1 MKSDRYNSME
11 EIMKYLCPICKQTL
25 LLEEKTWCCPGK
37 HRFDCAK
44 EGYVNLLPVQN
55 KGSKDPGDNKE
66 MMFARREFL
75 NKGYYQGL
83 SDRVNEL
90 ACLHGQGVTRALDIG
105 CGEGYYTHRL
115 YKSLFEQHT
124 LNLQGL
130 DISKSALKYASK
142 RYKEID
148 FCVASAFEM
157 PFADHSFDLML
168 RIYAPSLDEELR
180 RVIKDGGIL
189 ITASAGEHHH
199 FALKKLIYA
208 DPKPHIVESSYI
220 QGFELLHRENLSST
234 MQLEDAGDI
243 THFLNM
249 TPYSWKLTDE
259 QKSELVLNGLSCE
272 LDFKIEVFK
281 AI

>member
-1 MKSDRYNSME
+1 
-11 EIMKYLCPICKQTL
+11 MKYLCPICKQTL
-25 LLEEKTWCCPGK
+25 LLQENTWSCPSN

-90 ACLHGQGVTRALDIG
+90 ACLHGKEVTRGLDIG

-115 YKSLFEQHT
+115 YQSLSEQVKWD
-124 LNLQGL
+124 LQGL

-142 RYKEID
+142 RYKDID

-157 PFADHSFDLML
+157 PFADDSFDLML
-168 RIYAPSLDEELR
+168 RIYAPSLDDELR
-180 RVIKDGGIL
+180 RVIKDDGIL
-189 ITASAGEHHH
+189 ITVSAGEHHH
-199 FALKKLIYA
+199 FALKQLIYT
-208 DPKPHIVESSYI
+208 DPKLHISESSHI
-220 QGFELLHRENLSST
+220 EGFELLHRENLAST
-234 MQLEDAGDI
+234 MKLEDSVDI

-259 QKSELVLNGLSCE
+259 QKSALVTNGLSCE

>member
-1 MKSDRYNSME
+1 MNYVCP
-11 EIMKYLCPICKQTL
+11 LCNEPLNNQD
-25 LLEEKTWCCPGK
+25 KTWLCSNN

-44 EGYVNLLPVQN
+44 EGYVNLLPVQ
-55 KGSKDPGDNKE
+55 KKRSKDPGDNKE

-75 NKGYYQGL
+75 NKGHYQLL

-90 ACLHGQGVTRALDIG
+90 ALLHCPEASQGLDIG

-115 YKSLFEQHT
+115 SAAMPEMAI
-124 LNLQGL
+124 QGL

-142 RYKEID
+142 RYKQIS

-157 PFADHSFDLML
+157 PLKDDSFDFML

-180 RVIKDGGIL
+180 RVIKAGGCL
-189 ITASAGEHHH
+189 MTVSAGKNHH
-199 FALKKLIYA
+199 FALKELIY
-208 DPKPHIVESSYI
+208 DEPKHHISDSSHI
-220 QGFELLHRENLSST
+220 EGFELIHRENLES
-234 MQLEDAGDI
+234 QLVLSDESDI
-243 THFLNM
+243 EHFLNM
-249 TPYSWKLTDE
+249 TPYSWKLTAD
-259 QKSELVLNGLSCE
+259 QKSALIKDGLRCE

>member
-1 MKSDRYNSME
+1 MN
-11 EIMKYLCPICKQTL
+11 YLCPICKQPL
-25 LLEEKTWCCPGK
+25 LLQEKTWCCPSN

-75 NKGYYQGL
+75 NKGHYQGL
-83 SDRVNEL
+83 SDRINTL
-90 ACLHGQGVTRALDIG
+90 ANTYAKAAKNGLDIG
-105 CGEGYYTHRL
+105 CGEGYYSHRL
-115 YKSLFEQHT
+115 QECLSTSNEFKLK
-124 LNLQGL
+124 GL

-142 RYKEID
+142 RYKAID

-157 PFADHSFDLML
+157 PFADNCFDLML
-168 RIYAPSLDEELR
+168 RVYAPSLDEELR
-180 RVIKDGGIL
+180 RVIKTGGIL
-189 ITASAGEHHH
+189 ITASAGEKHH
-199 FALKKLIYA
+199 FALKQLIYA
-208 DPKPHIVESSYI
+208 EPKPHMSESSQI
-220 QGFELLHRENLSST
+220 QGFELLHRENLESLMVLKDES
-234 MQLEDAGDI
+234 DI

-259 QKSELVLNGLSCE
+259 QKSQLVQDGLKCE

>member
-1 MKSDRYNSME
+1 M
-11 EIMKYLCPICKQTL
+11 MKYRCPLCKQAL
-25 LLEEKTWCCPGK
+25 LLQERTWCCPDN

-44 EGYVNLLPVQN
+44 EGYVNLLPVQ
-55 KGSKDPGDNKE
+55 KKRSKDPGDNKE

-75 NKGYYQGL
+75 NKGHYQLL

-90 ACLHGQGVTRALDIG
+90 ALQHAHGAKNGLDIG
-105 CGEGYYTHRL
+105 CGEGYYSHRL
-115 YKSLFEQHT
+115 YDAMSEAMSFS
-124 LNLQGL
+124 LQGL

-142 RYKEID
+142 RYSDIS

-157 PFADHSFDLML
+157 PFADESFDLMM

-180 RVIKDGGIL
+180 RVAKKESIL
-189 ITASAGEHHH
+189 ITASAGKNHH
-199 FALKKLIYA
+199 FALKELIY
-208 DPKPHIVESSYI
+208 DKPTPHITESSQI
-220 QGFELLHRENLSST
+220 AGFELLHRENLEST
-234 MQLEDAGDI
+234 LVLSDEMEI

-259 QKSELVLNGLSCE
+259 QKAKLVKNGLKCE

-281 AI
+281 AN